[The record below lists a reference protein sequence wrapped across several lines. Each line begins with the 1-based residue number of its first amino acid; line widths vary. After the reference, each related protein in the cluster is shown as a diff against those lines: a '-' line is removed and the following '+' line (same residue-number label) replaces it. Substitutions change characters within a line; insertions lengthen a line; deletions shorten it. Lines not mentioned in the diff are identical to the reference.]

1 MLKRTLTYLTGAL
14 ALGIGLALAATPPEE
29 AAPQPAK
36 EQVYGSQLM
45 TQQERAAHR
54 ARMMAATTPEA
65 KALIRAQQH
74 ERMKVRARQLGLE
87 MPDTPPALAGGRGPG
102 PGPCVG
108 MGPGGWDS
116 VGR

>member
-1 MLKRTLTYLTGAL
+1 MLKRTLPYLTGAL
-14 ALGIGLALAATPPEE
+14 ALAIGLALAAEPAETPP
-29 AAPQPAK
+29 PAK

-54 ARMMAATTPEA
+54 ARVMAATTPEA

-74 ERMKVRARQLGLE
+74 ERMKERARQLGLE

-108 MGPGGWDS
+108 MGPGGWD
-116 VGR
+116 GGNR